1 MAQNFDLHLDP
12 NTLLWTAV
20 TQITAAM
27 LQAWQRSEMIIILLE
42 FRLRERYTQHFQKYL
57 QKNDYQEK
65 WGISSPLFQ

>member
-27 LQAWQRSEMIIILLE
+27 LQAWQRSEMIIILT
-42 FRLRERYTQHFQKYL
+42 RVQ
-57 QKNDYQEK
+57 
-65 WGISSPLFQ
+65 I